1 MTALILPILVLVLLE
16 LTEELGQIIVV
27 GVSLQSHIYA
37 F

>member
-16 LTEELGQIIVV
+16 LTEELGQIIV